1 MARIKGTTVKLY
13 EEKVIGYDSLNA
25 PIYEETPVEVDN
37 VLVGE
42 PSTDDITS
50 STSLYGKKISFMMAI
65 PKGDTHDW
73 VNKKVEWTDAYGITH
88 KCMTFG
94 YPITGIESNIPSQL
108 PWHMKVRCE
117 SYEQSIDQTEPPGD
131 QSGDEIGGDSVSS

>member
-1 MARIKGTTVKLY
+1 MARIKGTTVTLY
-13 EEKVIGYDSLNA
+13 QETITGYDPFGA
-25 PIYEETPVEVDN
+25 PIVETEAVNVEG

-50 STSLYGKKISFMMAI
+50 STSLYGKVITYMLAI

-73 VNKKVEWTDAYGITH
+73 TDKVVEWTDAYGKTH
-88 KCMTFG
+88 KVKTFG
-94 YPITGIESNIPSQL
+94 FPITGIEENLPQRL

-117 SYEQSIDQTEPPGD
+117 AYE
-131 QSGDEIGGDSVSS
+131 

>member
-1 MARIKGTTVKLY
+1 MARIKGTTVTLY
-13 EEKVIGYDSLNA
+13 EENVTGYDSFKA
-25 PIYEETPVEVDN
+25 PIVERTPVSVEN

-50 STSLYGKKISFMMAI
+50 SVSMYGKKISYMLGI

-73 VNKKVEWTDAYGITH
+73 TDKHVEWTDAYGTVH
-88 KCMTFG
+88 KCVTFG
-94 YPITGIESNIPSQL
+94 VPITGIEANIPSAI

-117 SYEQSIDQTEPPGD
+117 SYGESRDQTQP
-131 QSGDEIGGDSVSS
+131 SGY